1 MDFMNSMYVPIMI
14 ALAVV
19 LLAWGAAKVVMLL
32 ADADSR
38 RLKQRLNQEGRPQGE
53 AESQGLVMRD
63 QTGLSGQLARMR
75 LFAGLHRKVLQAY
88 PQMPLLKFLGI
99 CSLCGFVAFML
110 AAAFAPLGLT
120 IPAALI
126 GAYIPVLMVN
136 TKRSSRQR
144 AMTLQLPEAL
154 DFLCRILRAGHSF
167 STGLQMM
174 GEELP
179 EPLGPEFHRCH
190 SQHSLGQPLES
201 ALKEMTT
208 RIESSDFA
216 FFVTAVMI
224 QRQTGGDLTVLLNN
238 ISATVRQRIRIQQQM
253 RSKTAEGRFSG
264 YILVAFPVV
273 MFAIMYAMNPD
284 YIGVMLHDS
293 TGQAMLAVAVGLQ
306 LAGLWSIRRI
316 TAVEV

>member
-1 MDFMNSMYVPIMI
+1 MI
-14 ALAVV
+14 ALAVI
-19 LLAWGAAKVVMLL
+19 LLAWGAARVVMLL

-38 RLKQRLNQEGRPQGE
+38 RLKQRLNQEGRAEGE
-53 AESQGLVMRD
+53 SESQSLVTHS
-63 QTGLSGQLARMR
+63 QTGLSGQMSQMR
-75 LFAGLHRKVLQAY
+75 LFAGLNRKVLQAY
-88 PQMPLLKFLGI
+88 PRMPLVKFLGI
-99 CSLCGFVAFML
+99 CALCGFVAFML
-110 AAAFAPLGLT
+110 AAALAPLGLT

-126 GAYIPVLMVN
+126 GAYIPVVMVN
-136 TKRSSRQR
+136 AKRSSRQR

-179 EPLGPEFHRCH
+179 EPLGGEFHRCH

-201 ALKEMTT
+201 ALREMTT

-216 FFVTAVMI
+216 FFVTAVLI

-238 ISATVRQRIRIQQQM
+238 ISSTVRQRIRVQQQM
-253 RSKTAEGRFSG
+253 RAKTAEGRFSG

-273 MFAIMYAMNPD
+273 MFAIMYLMNPN
-284 YIGVMLHDS
+284 YVGVMLHDS
-293 TGQAMLAVAVGLQ
+293 TGQTMLGMAVGLQ

-316 TAVEV
+316 TSAEV